1 LRKSLRNERLSGVRI
16 KRQKGLRRSMEMQ
29 VRHNITLD
37 EDVSRELDSVAA
49 ELGEKKSAII
59 EKALETY
66 FDLLDL
72 KLAKKRLADLEKG
85 SDQLLDSEEVWKK
98 LGI

>member
-1 LRKSLRNERLSGVRI
+1 
-16 KRQKGLRRSMEMQ
+16 MQ

-37 EDVSRELDSVAA
+37 EDVSRELDSVAE

-72 KLAKKRLADLEKG
+72 RLAKKRLADLEKG
-85 SDQLLDSEEVWKK
+85 SDRLLDSEEVWKK

>member
-1 LRKSLRNERLSGVRI
+1 
-16 KRQKGLRRSMEMQ
+16 MQ

-37 EDVSRELDSVAA
+37 EDVSKELDTMAKEV
-49 ELGEKKSAII
+49 GEKKSKII
-59 EKALETY
+59 EKALTVY

-72 KLAKKRLADLEKG
+72 KVVKKRMKDLEEGRDKLI
-85 SDQLLDSEEVWKK
+85 DAEEVWKD

>member
-1 LRKSLRNERLSGVRI
+1 
-16 KRQKGLRRSMEMQ
+16 MQ

-37 EDVSRELDSVAA
+37 EEVSRELETIAG
-49 ELGEKKSAII
+49 ELGEKKSYII
-59 EKALETY
+59 EKALTAY

-72 KLAKKRLADLEKG
+72 KVARKRLKDLEKG
-85 SDQLLDSEEVWKK
+85 KDATIPAEKVWKE

>member
-1 LRKSLRNERLSGVRI
+1 
-16 KRQKGLRRSMEMQ
+16 MQ

-37 EDVSRELDSVAA
+37 ADVSNELDSVAE

-59 EKALETY
+59 EKALEAY

-72 KLAKKRLADLEKG
+72 RLAEKRLADLEKG
-85 SDQLLDSEEVWKK
+85 SDRLLDSEEVWKK

>member
-1 LRKSLRNERLSGVRI
+1 
-16 KRQKGLRRSMEMQ
+16 MMQ

-37 EDVSRELDSVAA
+37 EEVSRELETIAR
-49 ELGEKKSAII
+49 EIGEKKSFII
-59 EKALETY
+59 EKALTVY

-72 KLAKKRLADLEKG
+72 KVARKRLKDLEKG
-85 SDQLLDSEEVWKK
+85 KDKIIAAEKVWKS

>member
-1 LRKSLRNERLSGVRI
+1 
-16 KRQKGLRRSMEMQ
+16 MDMQ

-37 EDVSRELDSVAA
+37 QDVSKELESVARELK
-49 ELGEKKSAII
+49 EKKSAII
-59 EKALETY
+59 EKALEVY

-72 KLAKKRLADLEKG
+72 NLAKKRLAGLEKG
-85 SDQLLDSEEVWKK
+85 RDRLLDAEDVWKK

>member
-1 LRKSLRNERLSGVRI
+1 
-16 KRQKGLRRSMEMQ
+16 MQ

-37 EDVSRELDSVAA
+37 QDVSKELESVAQ
-49 ELGEKKSAII
+49 ELNEKKSSII
-59 EKALETY
+59 EKALEVY

-72 KLAKKRLADLEKG
+72 SVAKKRLADLEKG
-85 SDQLLDSEEVWKK
+85 RDRVLDAEEVWKK

>member
-1 LRKSLRNERLSGVRI
+1 
-16 KRQKGLRRSMEMQ
+16 MQ

-37 EDVSRELDSVAA
+37 EEVSKELDAVAK
-49 ELGEKKSAII
+49 ELGEKKSKII
-59 EKALETY
+59 EKALTVY

-72 KLAKKRLADLEKG
+72 KLAKKRMKELEEGRDKLI
-85 SDQLLDSEEVWKK
+85 DAEEVWKD

>member
-1 LRKSLRNERLSGVRI
+1 
-16 KRQKGLRRSMEMQ
+16 MQ

-37 EDVSRELDSVAA
+37 EEVSQELETTAR
-49 ELGEKKSAII
+49 ELGEKKSYII
-59 EKALETY
+59 EKALTVY

-72 KLAKKRLADLEKG
+72 KLAKKRMKDLEKG
-85 SDQLLDSEEVWKK
+85 KDVALDAEKVWNT

>member
-1 LRKSLRNERLSGVRI
+1 MCINENSRRI
-16 KRQKGLRRSMEMQ
+16 TVQ

-37 EDVSRELDSVAA
+37 EEVSKELETISK
-49 ELGEKKSAII
+49 ELGEKKSKII
-59 EKALETY
+59 EKALTVY

-72 KLAKKRLADLEKG
+72 RLARKRMKELEAG
-85 SDQLLDSEEVWKK
+85 RDTLIDAEEVWKD